1 MAEYETTETTEVLEI
16 DNDEGMTDD
25 ELEGILAGELED
37 AIDFIDNVVSP
48 GRAEAEAYYLGDP
61 FGNEE
66 EGRSTVISMDV
77 RDTVQAM
84 LPSLMRIFYGGEHTV
99 EFAPTGAEDIE
110 VAKQATD
117 YVNYVFQRDNDGF
130 GVLYSAFKDAL
141 VKKCGFVKFWWDST
155 DETETY
161 ELEGIDEND
170 LASLN
175 ADPEISI
182 EYLESTTSSEKVD
195 QETGEPVAIH
205 SVRVIRERP
214 KGRVKLESVPPEELL
229 ISRNARSLEDA
240 DIVAHRR
247 YLTLS
252 ELVKMGYDYDEIEQ
266 YATAEDNFDFNP
278 ESRVRNPLLTNSSES
293 NTDPT
298 MRRALYIESY
308 IRADV
313 DGDNVAELRRI
324 CTIGNGYK
332 IFLNNPAEHI
342 PFATFMPDPEPHTFF
357 GMSIADVTMDIQRI
371 KSMVLRSSLDSLAL
385 STHPRV
391 GVVEGQASMDDVLNT
406 EVGGIIRM
414 RSPGSVVPFSLPF
427 VGKDCFPMLEYM
439 DVVRENRTGV
449 SRAADG
455 LDPSALQSSTKLAV
469 SQTIHAA
476 QQRTELV
483 ARLFAE
489 SGMKKLFEGIFYLV
503 TTHQDRERMVRLRN
517 NFVPIDPRVWDAKMD
532 VVVNV
537 ALGKGTEE
545 ERLAMLTQI
554 ASKQEQIL
562 ATLGPQNPLVSME
575 NYYST
580 LIQIVEMAGF
590 KDTAKFISDPA
601 TFQPPPPEPEK
612 PDVNEQLIQVQ
623 MESIQADIQKK
634 AAELDLGREK
644 MKREDDRRRDNDEAT
659 WLLKAAELEAK
670 YGTSVDVAEIKA
682 LAERDREVIRQ
693 AANLQNAGGNMSRV
707 K

>member
-1 MAEYETTETTEVLEI
+1 
-16 DNDEGMTDD
+16 
-25 ELEGILAGELED
+25 
-37 AIDFIDNVVSP
+37 
-48 GRAEAEAYYLGDP
+48 
-61 FGNEE
+61 
-66 EGRSTVISMDV
+66 
-77 RDTVQAM
+77 
-84 LPSLMRIFYGGEHTV
+84 
-99 EFAPTGAEDIE
+99 
-110 VAKQATD
+110 
-117 YVNYVFQRDNDGF
+117 
-130 GVLYSAFKDAL
+130 
-141 VKKCGFVKFWWDST
+141 
-155 DETETY
+155 
-161 ELEGIDEND
+161 
-170 LASLN
+170 
-175 ADPEISI
+175 
-182 EYLESTTSSEKVD
+182 
-195 QETGEPVAIH
+195 
-205 SVRVIRERP
+205 
-214 KGRVKLESVPPEELL
+214 
-229 ISRNARSLEDA
+229 
-240 DIVAHRR
+240 
-247 YLTLS
+247 
-252 ELVKMGYDYDEIEQ
+252 
-266 YATAEDNFDFNP
+266 
-278 ESRVRNPLLTNSSES
+278 
-293 NTDPT
+293 
-298 MRRALYIESY
+298 
-308 IRADV
+308 
-313 DGDNVAELRRI
+313 
-324 CTIGNGYK
+324 
-332 IFLNNPAEHI
+332 
-342 PFATFMPDPEPHTFF
+342 
-357 GMSIADVTMDIQRI
+357 
-371 KSMVLRSSLDSLAL
+371 
-385 STHPRV
+385 
-391 GVVEGQASMDDVLNT
+391 
-406 EVGGIIRM
+406 
-414 RSPGSVVPFSLPF
+414 VVPFSLPF